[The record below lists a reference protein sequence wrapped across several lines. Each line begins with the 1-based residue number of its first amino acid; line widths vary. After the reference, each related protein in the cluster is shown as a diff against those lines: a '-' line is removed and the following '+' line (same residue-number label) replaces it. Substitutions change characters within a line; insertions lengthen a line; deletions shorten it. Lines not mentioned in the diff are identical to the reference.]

1 MRDIATRFL
10 SADPED
16 DAIANFA
23 ADMDQQLVNQGEL
36 FNKPEPNIKALKG
49 LAIKLA
55 NKYLQDMKRA
65 GMDDDYKD
73 EVRKSPEDM
82 KAFKDIKGKEI
93 EKGKLSKQYK
103 RKYKEE
109 EQFEAWALAQTEA
122 LDVVLE
128 DETITKSNYED
139 PFKC

>member
-1 MRDIATRFL
+1 
-10 SADPED
+10 
-16 DAIANFA
+16 
-23 ADMDQQLVNQGEL
+23 MDQQLVNQGEL